1 MSKTMTPKRLPDP
14 LAKLRYSGNAEK
26 DSIGEQNAMMD
37 AFNEATVNAVA
48 ASPHPEA
55 GKFKAKEAREN
66 ERRRAVLQCGY
77 YVTLVFQSNEQKAAF
92 VKGAGWS
99 DTNETIV
106 DGRVVAQKLGV
117 PIPEERVRFSG
128 EKCEPATINF
138 EPIEPLPGKVL
149 GKGR

>member
-1 MSKTMTPKRLPDP
+1 MKPTITPKTLPDP
-14 LAKLRYSGNAEK
+14 LAKLLYSGVNEA
-26 DSIGEQNAMMD
+26 DALREQDAMMG

-55 GKFKAKEAREN
+55 GKFKAKQAAEN
-66 ERRRAVLQCGY
+66 ERRRAVLQGRY
-77 YVTLVFQSNEQKAAF
+77 YVTVVFQSNEQKAAF

-99 DTNETIV
+99 ETNEAII

-117 PIPEERVRFSG
+117 AIPVEVVKFNG

-138 EPIEPLPGKVL
+138 EPIEPLPVTVQQK
-149 GKGR
+149 KR